1 MITLIEP
8 TEEDWTE
15 HIERIVDGLDY
26 NGSIPR
32 EDLITTHKQIEPF
45 EKYVRN
51 CNREYY
57 AMVDLLGQYLT
68 TLDAD
73 EIRKT
78 LAVMPDEIAEMLT
91 ALSSR
96 VDELEENL
104 SEFEYLDLPSVW
116 AI

>member
-57 AMVDLLGQYLT
+57 AMVDLLGHYLT